1 MTAIW
6 QDLLKELSVID
17 IVAVRLIIAFIAGG
31 IMGMER
37 ERNLKATQAGTATGA
52 GFRTYSLVC
61 LGSCMYALASEFGF
75 PAIGP
80 TTDPGRIAAQ
90 VVAGVG
96 FLGAGTIIKDKSG
109 FVRGLTTAA
118 GLWVAAAIGLMI
130 GAGMY
135 LSGILSSLLVF
146 VILDAHHLF
155 PRIFRRWGSADSG
168 MQEDGHDNDTI
179 GDDDL
184 VKNRANVQACPEQ
197 GENQEGKSVS

>member
-1 MTAIW
+1 MSGIW
-6 QDLLKELSVID
+6 NDLVSEFAHID
-17 IVAVRLIIAFIAGG
+17 VVVVRLLIAFIAGA

-37 ERNLKATQAGTATGA
+37 EKNLKTGKFHTGA

-61 LGSCMYALASEFGF
+61 LGSCMFALASEYGF
-75 PAIGP
+75 P
-80 TTDPGRIAAQ
+80 TTGATDDPGRVAAQ

-96 FLGAGTIIKDKSG
+96 FLGAGTIIKDGRG

-135 LSGILSSLLVF
+135 LSGLMSAVLAF

-155 PRIFRRWGSADSG
+155 PRLFERSRQSKA
-168 MQEDGHDNDTI
+168 QE
-179 GDDDL
+179 GDEEEDDL
-184 VKNRANVQACPEQ
+184 
-197 GENQEGKSVS
+197 

>member
-17 IVAVRLIIAFIAGG
+17 IVAVRLIIAFIAGA

-37 ERNLKATQAGTATGA
+37 ERNLKASHTGSATGA

-75 PAIGP
+75 PTIGP
-80 TTDPGRIAAQ
+80 TMDPGRVAAQ

-135 LSGILSSLLVF
+135 LSGLLSSLLVF

-155 PRIFRRWGSADSG
+155 PRLFRRWGSADTG
-168 MQEDGHDNDTI
+168 MNEPNDHMGDEDSPDQPRERRKDC
-179 GDDDL
+179 
-184 VKNRANVQACPEQ
+184 KE
-197 GENQEGKSVS
+197 

>member
-17 IVAVRLIIAFIAGG
+17 IVAVRLIIAFVAGA

-37 ERNLKATQAGTATGA
+37 ERNLKASNAGSATGA

-75 PAIGP
+75 PATGP
-80 TTDPGRIAAQ
+80 TMDPGRVAAQ

-135 LSGILSSLLVF
+135 LSGLLSSLLVF

-155 PRIFRRWGSADSG
+155 PRLFRKWGSSDTGIS
-168 MQEDGHDNDTI
+168 EDFES
-179 GDDDL
+179 
-184 VKNRANVQACPEQ
+184 KPEAKQPEGEEAEKHEGQ
-197 GENQEGKSVS
+197 GVS

>member
-1 MTAIW
+1 MIGKGVLVMSAVW
-6 QDLLKELSVID
+6 KDLLEEFAKID
-17 IVAVRLIIAFIAGG
+17 IIAVRLLIAFIAGA
-31 IMGMER
+31 IMGVER
-37 ERNLKATQAGTATGA
+37 EKNLVYGRRPLSGA

-61 LGSCMYALASEFGF
+61 LGACMYALASEFGF
-75 PAIGP
+75 PTIGA
-80 TTDPGRIAAQ
+80 TYDPGRVAAQ

-135 LSGILSSLLVF
+135 VTGLLSALLAF

-155 PRIFRRWGSADSG
+155 PRVFATKRTD
-168 MQEDGHDNDTI
+168 
-179 GDDDL
+179 
-184 VKNRANVQACPEQ
+184 VEQ
-197 GENQEGKSVS
+197 DEVDENEIQ

>member
-17 IVAVRLIIAFIAGG
+17 IVAVRLIIAFIAGA

-37 ERNLKATQAGTATGA
+37 ERNLKASNVGSATGA

-75 PAIGP
+75 PATGP
-80 TTDPGRIAAQ
+80 TMDPGRVAAQ

-155 PRIFRRWGSADSG
+155 PRMFRRWGSAETGLNDEE
-168 MQEDGHDNDTI
+168 QDNAEKRKDNQQDED
-179 GDDDL
+179 
-184 VKNRANVQACPEQ
+184 RPEKHEGQ
-197 GENQEGKSVS
+197 GVS